1 MAITIA
7 LIIASYL
14 LGSICT
20 AILVCK
26 ALGFPDPRS
35 EGSSNPGTT
44 NVLRIAG
51 KGPAALTLLGD
62 ILKCVIPVL
71 IGHALN
77 LPWLLLGFVG
87 LAAFMG
93 HLFPIFFRFEGGKG
107 VATAFG
113 FALALDWQFGL
124 VCVLCW
130 VSIAAI
136 TRYSSLAA
144 LVTWTLAPFLAW
156 YLVDPELVFSLAPM
170 SAMLVYRHKENILKL
185 KNGTESKIGKK
196 KEEDLGSEA
205 ESK

>member
-20 AILVCK
+20 AIIVCK

-62 ILKCVIPVL
+62 VLKCVIPVL
-71 IGHALN
+71 IGHQLN
-77 LPWLLLGFVG
+77 LPWLMLGFVG

-93 HLFPIFFRFEGGKG
+93 HLFPIFFGFQGGKG

-113 FALALDWQFGL
+113 FALALDWRFGL
-124 VCVLCW
+124 ACVACW

-144 LVTWTLAPFLAW
+144 LITWILAPFLAW
-156 YLVDPELVFSLAPM
+156 YLVSPDLVFSLAPM
-170 SAMLVYRHKENILKL
+170 SAMIVYRHQENIRKL
-185 KNGTESKIGKK
+185 RDGTESKIGKK
-196 KEEDLGSEA
+196 KGVVEE
-205 ESK
+205 

>member
-20 AILVCK
+20 AIIVCK
-26 ALGFPDPRS
+26 AFGFPDPRS

-62 ILKCVIPVL
+62 VLKCVIPVL
-71 IGHALN
+71 VGHQLN

-93 HLFPIFFRFEGGKG
+93 HLFPIFFGFQGGKG

-113 FALALDWQFGL
+113 FALALHWQFGL
-124 VCVLCW
+124 ACVVCW
-130 VSIAAI
+130 VIIAAI

-144 LVTWTLAPFLAW
+144 LITWILAPFLAW
-156 YLVDPELVFSLAPM
+156 YLVSPDLVFSLAPM
-170 SAMLVYRHKENILKL
+170 SAMIVYRHQENIRKL
-185 KNGTESKIGKK
+185 RDGTESKIGKK
-196 KEEDLGSEA
+196 KEVVG
-205 ESK
+205 

>member
-1 MAITIA
+1 MLITLALVIA
-7 LIIASYL
+7 AYL

-26 ALGFPDPRS
+26 VLGYPDPRS

-62 ILKCVIPVL
+62 MLKCVIPVL
-71 IGHALN
+71 IGHSLN
-77 LPWLLLGFVG
+77 LPWMDLGFVG

-93 HLFPIFFRFEGGKG
+93 HLFPIFFRFQGGKG

-113 FALALDWQFGL
+113 FALALDWRFGL
-124 VCVLCW
+124 ACIISWLT
-130 VSIAAI
+130 IAAI

-144 LVTWTLAPFLAW
+144 LVTWTLAPALAW
-156 YLVDPELVFSLAPM
+156 YMVHPDLVFSLAPM
-170 SAMLVYRHKENILKL
+170 SIMLIYRHKENILKL
-185 KNGTESKIGKK
+185 RAGTESKIGQK
-196 KEEDLGSEA
+196 KEVKVAD
-205 ESK
+205 